1 MTQATATQIAKNLK
15 EAGLSLAD
23 IKRELFNTKGMKVA
37 QILKA
42 MKAL

>member
-1 MTQATATQIAKNLK
+1 MTQAAATQIAKNLK
-15 EAGLSLAD
+15 EAGFPLAD
-23 IKRELFNTKGMKVA
+23 IKKELFKIKGLKVA